1 MRFYCQPQSKPSCRL
16 ERPAGRGFPL
26 RVLVTCLAGF
36 WGGGAWAAAQVGP
49 LDATWMSLEELM
61 VIEVSSAAKRPQR
74 LADTTTAI
82 YALGR
87 DDIRRSGATSLP
99 ELLRQVPGVQVSR
112 IDASRY
118 AVSIRGFSNRYSGK
132 LLVLL
137 DGRTLYSPLFGGTY
151 WEAQDVMLEDVE
163 RVEVIRGS
171 GGTLWGANAVNGVI
185 NIISRHAKDTQG
197 TFVEA
202 KGGSLES
209 GVALRH
215 GSNVGESGHLR
226 AYVKLDDHKGLDT
239 PTGQEAH
246 DAWRQKRAGFRADLE
261 PTGVDRL
268 TVQGDLY
275 ESRAEQSVLYLN
287 ESTLSSDYAPDTSK
301 LSGVNLLA
309 RWQHQE
315 TAERSWHVQAYV
327 DQAKV
332 SGLVQMSQTDTLD
345 LEWQNRM
352 PLATD
357 HDVTWGLGFRYA
369 RLSLDGN
376 FNITMT
382 PSEDSLLIYS
392 GFVQDEIR
400 LRDDWQL
407 TLGSKLEHNEITGL
421 EVQPNARLLWRAT
434 PTDSVWAAISRSVQT
449 PSKAITTVDSHIAT
463 QELPMV
469 GRALLAVRGNPDLN
483 SEVVVSR
490 ELGYRGQLTPELSL
504 DAALFHN
511 SYNRVVARQFG
522 VLSFNPYPVLPV
534 NFSNGL
540 KGTTYG
546 VELSSKWQVA
556 QAWQLKG
563 SYSWLHMNLT
573 PTSPGGQVIPAFG
586 QEGSSPQHLV
596 QLHSMHNLGHNL
608 ELDGLLYF
616 NSKLDFKKPNGQ
628 FDLGSH
634 TRFDLRLGWR
644 PSRNLEVSL
653 VGRNLLTKRNTE
665 YVPED
670 IKGSEVP
677 RSLLLQAKWTY

>member
-1 MRFYCQPQSKPSCRL
+1 MRFHSQHLPSRNPH
-16 ERPAGRGFPL
+16 RPAGPRLPL
-26 RVLVTCLAGF
+26 KALVACL
-36 WGGGAWAAAQVGP
+36 GGLWAVGAWAAADIRPV
-49 LDATWMSLEELM
+49 DATWMSLEELM
-61 VIEVSSAAKRPQR
+61 GVEVSSAAKRPQR

-87 DDIRRSGATSLP
+87 DDIRRSGATNLP

-112 IDASRY
+112 IDGSRY

-185 NIISRHAKDTQG
+185 NIISREAKNTQG

-202 KGGSLES
+202 KAGSLES

-215 GSNVGESGHLR
+215 GTTLGEDGHMR
-226 AYVKLDDHKGLDT
+226 AYLKLDDHEGLDT

-246 DAWRQKRAGFRADLE
+246 DAWRQKRAGFRADLK
-261 PTGVDRL
+261 PSWADRL
-268 TVQGDLY
+268 TVQGDVY
-275 ESRAEQSVLYLN
+275 ETHAEQSVLYLN
-287 ESTLSSDYAPDTSK
+287 ESTLSSSYVPDTST

-309 RWQHQE
+309 RWQHQP
-315 TAERSWHVQAYV
+315 APDRSWHVQAYV
-327 DQAKV
+327 DQARV
-332 SGLVQMSQTDTLD
+332 SGLVQKSQTDTLD
-345 LEWQNRM
+345 LEWQNRA

-449 PSKAITTVDSHIAT
+449 PSKAITTVNSHIAT
-463 QELPMV
+463 QPLPT
-469 GRALLAVRGNPDLN
+469 GASALVTVRGNPDLT

-490 ELGYRGQLTPELSL
+490 ELGYRGQLAPSLSL

-511 SYNRVVARQFG
+511 SYEGVVAREFG
-522 VLSFNPYPVLPV
+522 ALSFNPYPVLPV
-534 NFSNGL
+534 NFSNDL

-546 VELSSKWQVA
+546 IELSSNWQVA
-556 QAWQLKG
+556 QNWQLKG
-563 SYSWLHMNLT
+563 SYSWLQMDLK
-573 PTSPGGQVIPAFG
+573 PTSPGRQLIPAFG
-586 QEGSSPQHLV
+586 QADSSPQHLI
-596 QLHSMHNLGHNL
+596 QLHSMHKLGNNL
-608 ELDGLLYF
+608 ELDALVYF
-616 NSKLDFKKPNGQ
+616 NSQLEFLTPDGQ
-628 FDLGSH
+628 FELGSH

-644 PSRNLEVSL
+644 PTRNLEVSL
-653 VGRNLLTKRNTE
+653 VGRNLLRKSHTE

-677 RSLLLQAKWTY
+677 RSLMLQAKWTY

>member
-1 MRFYCQPQSKPSCRL
+1 MTPHRTPPLNARRS
-16 ERPAGRGFPL
+16 AGAVFTL
-26 RVLVTCLAGF
+26 KVLSACLVGVWAP
-36 WGGGAWAAAQVGP
+36 GAWAAAEVKP
-49 LDATWMSLEELM
+49 LDATRMSLEELM
-61 VIEVSSAAKRPQR
+61 GVEVSSAAKRPQR

-87 DDIRRSGATSLP
+87 DDIRRSGATTLP

-112 IDASRY
+112 IDGSRY

-137 DGRTLYSPLFGGTY
+137 DGRTLYSPLFAGTY

-185 NIISRHAKDTQG
+185 NIISRQTKDTQG
-197 TFVEA
+197 TFAEA
-202 KGGSLES
+202 KAGSLEN
-209 GVALRH
+209 GVSVRH
-215 GSNVGESGHLR
+215 GTTLGDNGHLR
-226 AYVKLDDHKGLDT
+226 AYVKLDDHDALDT
-239 PTGQEAH
+239 PTGQAAS
-246 DAWRQKRAGFRADLE
+246 DAWRQQRAGFRADLA
-261 PTGVDRL
+261 PSGVDRL
-268 TVQGDLY
+268 TVQGDVY
-275 ESRAEQSVLYLN
+275 NTRADQSVLYLD
-287 ESTLSSDYAPDTSK
+287 ESTLFSGYVPDTSK
-301 LSGVNLLA
+301 LSGANLLA

-315 TAERSWHVQAYV
+315 SPDRSWHFQAYV

-332 SGLVQMSQTDTLD
+332 RGLVQKSQTDTLD

-352 PLATD
+352 PMGAD
-357 HDVTWGLGFRYA
+357 HDVTWGLGYRFA
-369 RLSLDGN
+369 RVSLDGN

-382 PSEDSLLIYS
+382 PSEDSSQVYS

-421 EVQPNARLLWRAT
+421 EVQPNARLLWRVT

-449 PSKAITTVDSHIAT
+449 PSKAITTVDSHIAS
-463 QELPMV
+463 QPLPT
-469 GRALLAVRGNPDLN
+469 GGSALVAIRGNPDLG

-490 ELGYRGQLTPELSL
+490 ELGYRGQLAPSFSL

-511 SYNRVVARQFG
+511 SYDGVVARELG
-522 VLSFNPYPVLPV
+522 ALTFNPYPVLPV
-534 NFSNGL
+534 NFNNNL

-546 VELSSKWQVA
+546 FELSSNWQVA
-556 QAWQLKG
+556 QNWQLKG
-563 SYSWLHMNLT
+563 SYSWLQMDLK
-573 PTSPGGQVIPAFG
+573 PTSPGRPLIPAFG
-586 QEGSSPQHLV
+586 QADSSPQHLL
-596 QLHSMHNLGHNL
+596 QLHSMHNLGNNL
-608 ELDGLLYF
+608 ELDALVYF
-616 NSKLDFKKPNGQ
+616 NSKLGFLTDEGRYE
-628 FDLGSH
+628 LGSH

-644 PSRNLEVSL
+644 PSRNFEVSL
-653 VGRNLLTKRNTE
+653 VGRDLFHGRHAE
-665 YVPED
+665 YLAED
-670 IKGSEVP
+670 IQSSEVP